1 MTAITSR
8 LFVALPITVIGVGIG
23 LTIWWIADHT
33 WRLIQTI
40 RKATK

>member
-8 LFVALPITVIGVGIG
+8 IFIALPITIIGIGVG
-23 LTIWWIADHT
+23 LTIWWLANHT